1 MQIESLRLFFTSK
14 MNPIILIDFG
24 QNLVFDSAIVHTN
37 IVILK
42 KEDNLNSIIAV
53 RFDDEDNPANFS
65 LDKYL
70 LENGIKNLK
79 LDSKIWNIIDN
90 KLALINEK
98 SKKFKR
104 LKDFEIN
111 INFGIKTGFNE
122 AFIIDNAKY
131 KELIQKDPKNSEL
144 LKPILRGRDTRRYYY
159 KKSNLFVISTFPA
172 LNISIDNYPFI
183 KEYLSNYLPK
193 LNQTGEF
200 FKNKEGVN
208 EKTRKK
214 TPNKWF
220 EVQDSVA
227 FYKDFIKPKI
237 VFSEIV
243 SEPQFFYDE
252 ENYYPEATV
261 FFISGE
267 KLKYLTAL
275 LNSKF
280 VTFLFKN
287 FYMGGDLVGK
297 IRYKKVFLEQVP
309 IPYPEKNDENEIE
322 EKVDKILSIKK
333 ENPNTDIS
341 ILEKEIDQMVYQLY
355 GLTQEEIAIVENS

>member
-159 KKSNLFVISTFPA
+159 KKSNLLLA
-172 LNISIDNYPFI
+172 LF
-183 KEYLSNYLPK
+183 
-193 LNQTGEF
+193 QH
-200 FKNKEGVN
+200 
-208 EKTRKK
+208 
-214 TPNKWF
+214 
-220 EVQDSVA
+220 
-227 FYKDFIKPKI
+227 
-237 VFSEIV
+237 
-243 SEPQFFYDE
+243 
-252 ENYYPEATV
+252 
-261 FFISGE
+261 
-267 KLKYLTAL
+267 
-275 LNSKF
+275 
-280 VTFLFKN
+280 
-287 FYMGGDLVGK
+287 
-297 IRYKKVFLEQVP
+297 
-309 IPYPEKNDENEIE
+309 
-322 EKVDKILSIKK
+322 
-333 ENPNTDIS
+333 
-341 ILEKEIDQMVYQLY
+341 
-355 GLTQEEIAIVENS
+355 